1 MANISALATAN
12 MLSHN
17 PATTP
22 VPDHPWVGERY
33 RDGHRTLVLGESWNG
48 TFPEAIATD
57 DAYIRAWLA
66 GSLPKGIRETLY
78 PRLSGAVGPSRTEF
92 WNGVA
97 FTNFVIA
104 SVGPTRSNRPTEA
117 MYEAAKIR
125 LARVLAE
132 LRPARVWVIGK
143 EQSTHSGPVIDEAG
157 IAWAWVRF
165 PLSAPAMTHKE
176 LAASWSALQALPIAS
191 IQTIPKDAEYSS
203 PAVQTAQGNAECLDA
218 MTPSLSGQYSA
229 LEREIDWLHRAFHEY
244 EALYG
249 EDKARIDL
257 LNQTAP
263 RLFLILED
271 ALWGEIFMRLTN
283 ITGSIRSAGRDN
295 LTINRL
301 PALCDV
307 SIRPHVQQAVDA
319 AVAAAAF
326 CKEPR
331 NRYYAHRDLNTMVD
345 VANAT
350 FTLGSRAQMQDAL
363 DALVPVLDAVSDP
376 YQGFTNVFYRRP
388 EADRLVDLIEQGLR
402 SQKEGQ

>member
-1 MANISALATAN
+1 MP
-12 MLSHN
+12 SHN
-17 PATTP
+17 PAITP
-22 VPDHPWVGERY
+22 VPDQPWVGERY
-33 RDGHRTLVLGESWNG
+33 RDGHRTLVLGESWYG

-57 DAYIRAWLA
+57 DGYIHAWLA
-66 GSLPKGIRETLY
+66 GSLPKGIREMLY

-117 MYEAAKIR
+117 MYEAAKVR

-132 LRPARVWVIGK
+132 LRPSRVWVIGK
-143 EQSTHSGPVIDEAG
+143 EQSAHSGPVIDEAG

-176 LAASWSALQALPIAS
+176 LAASWSALQALPVA
-191 IQTIPKDAEYSS
+191 PKLTMSKDVESSS
-203 PAVQTAQGNAECLDA
+203 PAVRTAQANAECLGA
-218 MTPSLSGQYSA
+218 MAPSLSGQYYA

-249 EDKARIDL
+249 DDKARIDL

-263 RLFLILED
+263 RLFLILEN
-271 ALWGEIFMRLTN
+271 ALWGDILLGLAH
-283 ITGSIRSAGRDN
+283 ITGPIRSAGHDN

-307 SIRPHVQQAVDA
+307 SIRPHVQQVVDA
-319 AVAAAAF
+319 AAAAAAF

-331 NRYYAHRDLNTMVD
+331 NRYYAHRDLKTMVD
-345 VANAT
+345 VANAA
-350 FTLGSRAQMQDAL
+350 FTLGSRAQMKDAL
-363 DALVPVLDAVSDP
+363 DALVPVLDAISDP
-376 YQGFTNVFYRRP
+376 YQGITNVFYRRP
-388 EADRLVDLIEQGLR
+388 EADKLVHLLGEGLR
-402 SQKEGQ
+402 SQEAGP